1 MRIGFMGLGK
11 LGLPCALAI
20 EEKGHDVC
28 GYDIDPRVAEI
39 IASRYLPYREEGA
52 QYRLNRSN
60 IRLTSVKEMVS
71 SSEIIFVPIQTPHDE
86 RYEGCTRIPDTR
98 TDFNY
103 SWLKAG
109 IKELNDAVVEQ
120 DKDKVVIIIS
130 TVLPG
135 TIKTHIL
142 PIINGND
149 RFHLCYN
156 PFFIAMGTAIWDFT
170 HPEFVLF
177 GTESQYAAD
186 VTREFYSTI
195 HDSPFYQTDIINA
208 EMIKVCY
215 NTFIGMKIAYANTIM
230 EMCHKNGG
238 NVDEV
243 MNGIKLATERVISP
257 KYLSGGMGDGGGC
270 VKPDFEILVNNEA
283 IKIRDLY
290 KLFHESNHDFYVES
304 ASADCH
310 DKENKRIKTVT
321 TRKYDGKMYTFMTS
335 SGKKIDLTEDH
346 IIPVFR
352 DGSLILI
359 KCSDAKIEDELFIL

>member
-39 IASRYLPYREEGA
+39 ISSRSLPYREEGA
-52 QYRLNRSN
+52 QEKLKRSN
-60 IRLTSVKEMVS
+60 IRLVSVNEMVS
-71 SSEIIFVPIQTPHDE
+71 LSEIIFVPIQTPHDE

-109 IKELNDAVVEQ
+109 IKELNDAIAEQ

-186 VTREFYSTI
+186 VTREFYTTI

-270 VKPDFEILVNNEA
+270 VMPEFEVSVNGIA
-283 IKIRDLY
+283 YTMKDLY
-290 KLFHESNHDFYVES
+290 EIFHSSSEKFYVES
-304 ASADCH
+304 TDYTCSI
-310 DKENKRIKTVT
+310 KNNKKISDVT
-321 TRKYDGKMYTFMTS
+321 KRRYTGKMYSLTTS
-335 SGKKIDLTEDH
+335 TGKKIQVTEDH
-346 IIPVFR
+346 LIPVYR
-352 DGSLILI
+352 DGIKILLRCHDI
-359 KCSDAKIEDELFIL
+359 KIDDELFVI